1 MPEPRGGRGSNHG
14 MSAKSHRVV
23 LVEVENYRKIDSV
36 EAGSKWTGGSGEE
49 PPIGVVVKGVTMMFG
64 PLESESTQALFGSL
78 D

>member
-1 MPEPRGGRGSNHG
+1 

-49 PPIGVVVKGVTMMFG
+49 PPMVVVKGVTMMFG